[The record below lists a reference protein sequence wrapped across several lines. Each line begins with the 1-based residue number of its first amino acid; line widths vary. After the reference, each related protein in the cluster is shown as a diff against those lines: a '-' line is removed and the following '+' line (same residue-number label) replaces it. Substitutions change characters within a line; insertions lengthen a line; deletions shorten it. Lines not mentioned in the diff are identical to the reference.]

1 MLQSR
6 HGGDRPAIRKNNVID
21 SDSGVSFKIK
31 PSRVLRVVEDSENK
45 QALLEDQEDEL
56 QD

>member
-6 HGGDRPAIRKNNVID
+6 LGGDRPATRKNNVID